1 MPLMRSLVTVLFILS
16 VALPAQAEEVVLH
29 EPLQGTWRARVVAV
43 ESTEMRA
50 VVGTDATSLYQ
61 TLRAELLEGDRKG
74 AVVTVENDYLALE
87 PGDTFFLNYL
97 VSFEGYEVYTVSEP
111 DRRLFLAGLIALF
124 IVVAIVFGGVG
135 AARAM
140 VALAL
145 SFVLIIYG
153 LLPSILAGYSP
164 LVMALL
170 FSVLIVGG
178 GMLIS
183 HGPNRRTLAAFLGS
197 ASAVCAAVL
206 LAEVAV
212 RGARLSGFI
221 SDETAVL
228 NIATEGT
235 LNFAGIFLAAV
246 IIGLLGLLDDIAIT
260 QATAVE
266 ELYETD
272 RTQSRKLVFNKALRI
287 GREHLAA
294 VINTLALAYAGAS
307 LPLLL
312 YFSMSDTSPLMIVNK
327 EIFAAEI
334 VRTIVGG
341 IGLILTVPISTVFAV
356 WLLIGQKKPET

>member
-1 MPLMRSLVTVLFILS
+1 MRSIIIVCALFGAFTVH
-16 VALPAQAEEVVLH
+16 AQEPVLY
-29 EPLQGTWRARVVAV
+29 EALQGTWRAEVVSV
-43 ESTEMRA
+43 ESSQERAIAGTE
-50 VVGTDATSLYQ
+50 ATGVYQ
-61 TLRAELLEGDRKG
+61 TLRAKLLEGAKKG
-74 AVVTVENDYLALE
+74 EVVVVENDYLLLE
-87 PGDTFFLNYL
+87 EGDVFFLNYL
-97 VSFEGYEVYTVSEP
+97 VSLDGDELYAVSEP
-111 DRRLFLAGLIALF
+111 DRRLFLAGLAALF
-124 IVVAIVFGGVG
+124 VFVALLFGGWG
-135 AARAM
+135 AARAL

-145 SFVLIIYG
+145 SFVVIIYG
-153 LLPSILAGYSP
+153 LLPAILAGYSP

-183 HGPNRRTLAAFLGS
+183 HGPNKRTLAAFLGS
-197 ASAVCAAVL
+197 ASAVLVAIM

-221 SDETAVL
+221 SDETTIL
-228 NIATEGT
+228 NLATQGT

-266 ELYETD
+266 ELFETD
-272 RTQSRKLVFNKALRI
+272 RAQSRRVVFQKALRI
-287 GREHLAA
+287 GKEHLAA

-312 YFSMSDTSPLMIVNK
+312 YFSMSDTSPLMIINK

-341 IGLILTVPISTVFAV
+341 IGLILTVPISTLFSV
-356 WLLIGQKKPET
+356 LLLMRAENTEK